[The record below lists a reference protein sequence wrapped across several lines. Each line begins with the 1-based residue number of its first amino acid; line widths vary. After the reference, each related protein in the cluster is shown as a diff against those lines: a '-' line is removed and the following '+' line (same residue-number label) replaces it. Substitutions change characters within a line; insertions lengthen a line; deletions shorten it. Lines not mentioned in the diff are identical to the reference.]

1 MSTAGFSTID
11 FPFFFFFSFRLY
23 IYTLT
28 HAQVRIRN
36 EIRFFDLIT
45 LLELFLNG
53 ATRENIHGR
62 YIIRTLFSRVRIHTR
77 AFPYRHNHPSL
88 SLSIS
93 RERSEARVYVF
104 TLAFRIDRKDR
115 TEGGW
120 GWFRAVPRHKRG
132 VPPPPARASGGSL
145 EILVRF
151 TYFSVKGNTKGGSAV
166 FGGRGELAVGGGGGG
181 GEGGGIQPSS
191 LECGWLR
198 GC

>member
-1 MSTAGFSTID
+1 MEQLAKIFTD
-11 FPFFFFFSFRLY
+11 
-23 IYTLT
+23 
-28 HAQVRIRN
+28 
-36 EIRFFDLIT
+36 D
-45 LLELFLNG
+45 
-53 ATRENIHGR
+53 
-62 YIIRTLFSRVRIHTR
+62 TLFEHSSPAYVYIHTR
-77 AFPYRHNHPSL
+77 FPTDITTPPSL
-88 SLSIS
+88 SPY

-104 TLAFRIDRKDR
+104 TLAFGIDRKDR

-181 GEGGGIQPSS
+181 GGGIQSSS